1 MHTEAATSQ
10 AALTGSPRVSAT
22 TANEIAPS
30 TATPAHN
37 SFAWIVIASLPCI
50 GLQPQAVSQ
59 GLVPW
64 LTAMEVINFVR

>member
-1 MHTEAATSQ
+1 MHTEATTSQ

-30 TATPAHN
+30 TAIPAHN

-50 GLQPQAVSQ
+50 GLD
-59 GLVPW
+59 L
-64 LTAMEVINFVR
+64 MVRPGTGSLAGSNRGHQFSR

>member
-1 MHTEAATSQ
+1 MHTAATTSQ

-37 SFAWIVIASLPCI
+37 SFAWIVIASLPASACD
-50 GLQPQAVSQ
+50 LMV
-59 GLVPW
+59 
-64 LTAMEVINFVR
+64 